1 MKQCR
6 AAWLYLI
13 AGLNWWT
20 GLVDWIGGLDWWTE
34 LVDWIG
40 GLDWWTGL
48 VDWIGGLDWWT
59 GLWTALLDG
68 TAGLN

>member
-1 MKQCR
+1 MSPSEAMQSSMVVSNC
-6 AAWLYLI
+6 
-13 AGLNWWT
+13 WT
-20 GLVDWIGGLDWWTE
+20 ELVDWIGGLDWWTE

-59 GLWTALLDG
+59 GLWTALLD
-68 TAGLN
+68 